1 MVALQAHCCHQ
12 VSQMLLPVGGCCCMY
27 NSGKR
32 PQQRNVISDD
42 ILFPFPCADE
52 SQLRQMNKQ
61 LQEKM
66 ESITD
71 IFQSRTQASPMD
83 TLFNVR
89 CNCLLQLKYL
99 PFQLCITDFCRLNS
113 FENSNKRVCRMVL
126 VLMCTLKRKQNKQK
140 EKHTLFCLPVQSKKL
155 PMHRVNYQSILNL
168 TFDVYRVHHHGAQ
181 TTRNVT
187 PYSSS
192 LSPCFTVMFSVGR
205 KGLLCKDA
213 QSYLRVAHCF

>member
-89 CNCLLQLKYL
+89 CNCLLKLKYL
-99 PFQLCITDFCRLNS
+99 LFQLCITDFCRLNS

-126 VLMCTLKRKQNKQK
+126 VLMCMLKRKQNKQK

-155 PMHRVNYQSILNL
+155 PML
-168 TFDVYRVHHHGAQ
+168 
-181 TTRNVT
+181 
-187 PYSSS
+187 
-192 LSPCFTVMFSVGR
+192 
-205 KGLLCKDA
+205 
-213 QSYLRVAHCF
+213 